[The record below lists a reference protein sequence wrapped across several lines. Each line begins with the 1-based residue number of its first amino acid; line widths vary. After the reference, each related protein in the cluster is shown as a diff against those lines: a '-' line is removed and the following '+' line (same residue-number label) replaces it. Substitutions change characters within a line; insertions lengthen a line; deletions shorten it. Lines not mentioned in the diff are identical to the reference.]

1 MADDVTLPGTGAV
14 IVTDDVGGG
23 RQIQLVKLDGGANG
37 ASAPVVSGAQA
48 SANSLPVVGP
58 NDEFVTV
65 TVDVTRPADTT
76 AYAVDDCISN
86 STSAPTTFTI
96 SNAAK
101 ASGGSGLITDMTV
114 LSNNDPLAA
123 LQGEIFL
130 FDSAVISPNDN
141 AAFQVSDADA
151 RKCIGKIP
159 FMLED
164 IGNNEFFHAQGINIG
179 FTCVGSADLRFL
191 LRAKNT
197 YVPASGEVFTF
208 RLKIQRLT

>member
-1 MADDVTLPGTGAV
+1 
-14 IVTDDVGGG
+14 
-23 RQIQLVKLDGGANG
+23 
-37 ASAPVVSGAQA
+37 VVSGAQA

-86 STSAPTTFTI
+86 STSAPATFTI

-101 ASGGSGLITDMTV
+101 ALGGSGLITDMTV
-114 LSNNDPLAA
+114 LSNNDPVTA

-141 AAFQVSDADA
+141 ATFQVSDADA

-191 LRAKNT
+191 LRAKNA

-208 RLKIQRLT
+208 RFKIQRLT